1 MNQQQ
6 FEALLDRLGSDLN
19 TWPEADARAARDLL
33 ASSADAA
40 AALAAASAVAR
51 HLEGRRQHRAPHR
64 LAARIVAAAA
74 TPRGRLGSPLERLL
88 EQLLNP
94 PWRPALLALLPLAL
108 GFVIGLQQADPADQ
122 TLPDELLTLAFDDG
136 LYRSDLYLEL
146 NDEQP

>member
-51 HLEGRRQHRAPHR
+51 HLEGRRQHRAPHG

>member
-6 FEALLDRLGSDLN
+6 FEALLDRLGSDLD
-19 TWPEADARAARDLL
+19 TWPEADARAARALL
-33 ASSADAA
+33 ASSADAV
-40 AALAAASAVAR
+40 AALTVASAVAR
-51 HLEGRRQHRAPHR
+51 HLEGQRQHRAPR
-64 LAARIVAAAA
+64 GLATRIAVAATA
-74 TPRGRLGSPLERLL
+74 PRERVRPPLERLL